1 MKQKLIIIALSGAVA
16 SPFAAYAET
25 PSLGETVVTATRM
38 SQPLDQTIAHTTVL
52 NEREIRKSGAPDVPA
67 LLRSLSG
74 MEVVQSGGLGKVSS
88 IYMRGANSSHVL
100 VLLDG
105 VRINSATTG
114 TTAIEHIM
122 LDSIERIEVVRGN

>member
-1 MKQKLIIIALSGAVA
+1 MKQKLIIIALSGAIA

-52 NEREIRKSGAPDVPA
+52 NEQEIRKSGALDVPA

-88 IYMRGANSSHVL
+88 IYMRGTNSSHVL

-114 TTAIEHIM
+114 
-122 LDSIERIEVVRGN
+122 